1 MERSFLGNGFGRF
14 EESMRWNG
22 IVDAHLPHGR
32 PFAQSIFK
40 LCGPLNTIQE
50 LVNPPLR
57 PPGARLLNCEEYC
70 EVQQALTSAARRLR
84 KMELEMVS
92 LASLAAPLPFDHA
105 PRARVSRCT
114 LLMHAGHKPL
124 DAQSC
129 KTPARV
135 VRNDPGG

>member
-1 MERSFLGNGFGRF
+1 M
-14 EESMRWNG
+14 
-22 IVDAHLPHGR
+22 VR
-32 PFAQSIFK
+32 PSEHDTRTSKSSLETAK
-40 LCGPLNTIQE
+40 GTPL
-50 LVNPPLR
+50 
-57 PPGARLLNCEEYC
+57 ARLLNCEEYC
-70 EVQQALTSAARRLR
+70 EVQQDLTSAARPR